1 MASGMMGAMSG
12 VVEALEGRTLFAELP
27 RGLSGWMG
35 ACEVLLQERVRA
47 WAFPVGDGSAL
58 ADSLRVFGRRARI
71 GVRGVRTPQEVS
83 DAFAAGAH
91 FVTSPVAS
99 HELLEAAGGR
109 PLALGGL
116 TPNEVHDAL
125 GLGATTVQVIPADAL
140 GMAYARALGDLFSGA
155 ELIASGRLEPF
166 QCEMWHDAGAIAVG
180 LAPGVL
186 FPEAAKGATPD
197 LDALRRRAREF
208 ASA

>member
-83 DAFAAGAH
+83 TPAAGAH

-99 HELLEAAGGR
+99 PELLEAAGASVGAGR
-109 PLALGGL
+109 A
-116 TPNEVHDAL
+116 
-125 GLGATTVQVIPADAL
+125 
-140 GMAYARALGDLFSGA
+140 
-155 ELIASGRLEPF
+155 GRRTR
-166 QCEMWHDAGAIAVG
+166 CMTRWD
-180 LAPGVL
+180 
-186 FPEAAKGATPD
+186 
-197 LDALRRRAREF
+197 
-208 ASA
+208 